1 VYFCCAVSP
10 FKQGR
15 FIGDMSRVKELL
27 MYGVEVNRSEFASI
41 CDLIT
46 LEKLDMTSTEG
57 VDQVLSPLLP
67 CLVKYITL

>member
-1 VYFCCAVSP
+1 
-10 FKQGR
+10 
-15 FIGDMSRVKELL
+15 